1 MCSRSSFEEDV
12 ASDLMTKQGEYIRYL
27 EEQKHNLSK
36 QILELSQELENAN
49 EHIQSTQAAGQPEE
63 VQKRKRVMLKV
74 AQTH

>member
-1 MCSRSSFEEDV
+1 LRSSFEEDV

-49 EHIQSTQAAGQPEE
+49 EHIQSTQAPPPEE
-63 VQKRKRVMLKV
+63 VQKRKSVMLKI
-74 AQTH
+74 AQIH